1 MAEIGYN
8 LAEFLIYYL
17 NNLSDLL
24 QISILGISVMN
35 IALMF
40 LSLSFIV
47 YIIRLFRGFSKNY
60 TDEEIVVEKVVDLY
74 ELPSDYF
81 WSQKDEE
88 EQ

>member
-81 WSQKDEE
+81 WLQKDEE